1 MRRPEYR
8 LMYNEDPFLSL
19 PAGTGRQPHQSGW
32 YGNTFFPA
40 SARIGAMRAH
50 HADLQQKS
58 GASSSVPGLSPA
70 ANEVATTP
78 EWDEE
83 RVHHL
88 RVSTCRWM
96 QRRRQSHQTGHVGG
110 SL

>member
-1 MRRPEYR
+1 MSHRGSWASLLWVASRLVR
-8 LMYNEDPFLSL
+8 DDLMYNGSPFLSL

-32 YGNTFFPA
+32 CGYTFFPA

-58 GASSSVPGLSPA
+58 GTSSPVPGLSPT

-78 EWDEE
+78 E
-83 RVHHL
+83 
-88 RVSTCRWM
+88 
-96 QRRRQSHQTGHVGG
+96 
-110 SL
+110 